1 MLIEEIVQITSPHRD
16 STFSLDIESQ
26 QVIHSGVNLFLET
39 STLTLKI
46 VSIYHFKKSYG
57 ENLNLKVR
65 SFVMCVLKLL
75 N

>member
-39 STLTLKI
+39 STAHAD
-46 VSIYHFKKSYG
+46 S
-57 ENLNLKVR
+57 
-65 SFVMCVLKLL
+65 
-75 N
+75 